1 MRRTEAPTKLPHSSE
16 RLDQSV
22 VTVSVSGCGKYR
34 TTHTSSKRPP
44 SPPNQTRTHT
54 VRKDHIEQ
62 LAERIDPYDDELD
75 PPVVRF
81 TEDRSCAKLYHARVV
96 YSSVERRVVV
106 FHAKADGPTNERSH
120 TRADSRP
127 RCQLTRSTSPRG
139 TRRIDRFDASM
150 PSCRT
155 HSFTRYHTEL
165 FACNT
170 SFGRSELSQQES
182 GGFGT
187 VNNSITGSSRY

>member
-1 MRRTEAPTKLPHSSE
+1 LRRTEAPTKLPHSSE

-81 TEDRSCAKLYHARVV
+81 TEDRSCAKLYHAWVV

-120 TRADSRP
+120 TRADSRTP
-127 RCQLTRSTSPRG
+127 CLFSAALSTNA
-139 TRRIDRFDASM
+139 INV
-150 PSCRT
+150 
-155 HSFTRYHTEL
+155 TERNP
-165 FACNT
+165 AH
-170 SFGRSELSQQES
+170 
-182 GGFGT
+182 
-187 VNNSITGSSRY
+187 